1 MLRTRFTENHHGHP
15 ARQAAAG
22 GAFRIARRAMARAS
36 GLAVRL
42 AIVQIAFVQIAL
54 ATIALA
60 PVALAQPP
68 APGAGPP
75 PSPPS
80 LAPRGPRGAAP
91 TTEQS
96 MLRLAEIMGSLAW
109 LRNLCGAN
117 DGQLWR
123 DRMTALIEA
132 ESTSPERRQRLA
144 AAWNDS
150 YRAWSLSYKRCTPS
164 AELAIQRYVAEGTAL
179 SRALSARIAR

>member
-36 GLAVRL
+36 GLAARL
-42 AIVQIAFVQIAL
+42 AVAQIAFAQIAL
-54 ATIALA
+54 ASIALS
-60 PVALAQPP
+60 PVALAQPA

-75 PSPPS
+75 PPPS

-117 DGQLWR
+117 DGRLWR

-132 ESTSPERRQRLA
+132 ESTPPERRQRLA

-164 AELAIQRYVAEGTAL
+164 AELAIQRYVAEGAAL

>member
-1 MLRTRFTENHHGHP
+1 MSRTRLTETHDRQPTRQPPVSP
-15 ARQAAAG
+15 ARAA
-22 GAFRIARRAMARAS
+22 R
-36 GLAVRL
+36 LAVR
-42 AIVQIAFVQIAL
+42 IAFANIVFIQIAL
-54 ATIALA
+54 AT
-60 PVALAQPP
+60 VAMAQP
-68 APGAGPP
+68 GPP
-75 PSPPS
+75 PPP
-80 LAPRGPRGAAP
+80 AARGPRGAAP
-91 TTEQS
+91 TTEQG

-117 DGQLWR
+117 DGRLWR

-132 ESTSPERRQRLA
+132 ESTPPERRQRLA